1 MIKKVIIAGIF
12 LGGGIFFIKKILPLI
27 SSNSNNK
34 DSDLVLKNLD
44 DTWEEQDRLRR
55 EMQERI
61 KKAFISKYGSL
72 NPSTNDLMY
81 SLDLSNAK
89 FENLGFCEKYGWC
102 GNDSLFLKYNKPTI
116 D

>member
-55 EMQERI
+55 EREERI
-61 KKAFISKYGSL
+61 RKDIIDKFGSL
-72 NPSTNDLMY
+72 NPSTNDLI
-81 SLDLSNAK
+81 SAVDLSNEK
-89 FENLGFCEKYGWC
+89 FENLGFCKKYGWC
-102 GNDSLFLKYNKPTI
+102 GNDSLFLKYNKPTMS
-116 D
+116 